1 MRKFLLYIL
10 MACLSALPAL
20 AQTEGYDPSNPPD
33 PTVPDIEE
41 PVTRYHLTVSASPY
55 QQGCTNTSG
64 GDYQAGET
72 IRLYAYSRNAK
83 IFLHWIYDKGNV
95 LSP

>member
-33 PTVPDIEE
+33 PTVPGGEE
-41 PVTRYHLTVSASPY
+41 QVTRYHLTVSASPY

-64 GDYQAGET
+64 GDYQEGES
-72 IRLYAYSRNAK
+72 IRLYA
-83 IFLHWIYDKGNV
+83 
-95 LSP
+95 